1 MAIIVTCP
9 GCHKSFSVR
18 DEFAGRKGPCP
29 KCKTMITI
37 PASESKVK
45 VHGGEA
51 FSSGGK
57 SATGQL
63 VLKPIKR
70 RENIFNPK
78 TAAIT
83 AGSVLAL
90 FLFTW
95 LLGALF
101 QKHALLAYIGLI
113 LVTPPLAYAPWF
125 FLRDTEAIEDLSR
138 QDLFYRTGLCSVT
151 YLVFWTAYILFAP
164 YLAEAFGDMFSY
176 MAWALAA
183 IPLLVLGG
191 LIASFMF
198 DLEASD
204 GFIHVAFYAL
214 LTAALFWTAGLS
226 LEPKS
231 DTVSVE
237 TPTTVSAGTGNAS
250 GMETSALADDSDS
263 KKKKKKK
270 NRKNKKEKEE
280 PTAPPVPMKNG
291 KPIDP
296 RG

>member
-18 DEFAGRKGPCP
+18 DEFGGRKGPCP

-37 PASESKVK
+37 PMPDSKVK

-51 FSSGGK
+51 FSGGGK
-57 SATGQL
+57 SATGEL

-78 TAAIT
+78 TAGIVV
-83 AGSVLAL
+83 GSALLL
-90 FLFTW
+90 FLIAW
-95 LLGALF
+95 LFGALF
-101 QKHALLAYIGLI
+101 QKYALIAYIGLI
-113 LVTPPLAYAPWF
+113 LVTPPLVYAPWF

-138 QDLFYRTGLCSVT
+138 QELFRRTGLCSLV
-151 YLVFWTAYILFAP
+151 YLVFWTAYIFFAP
-164 YLAEAFGDMFSY
+164 QLVEAFGDMFSY
-176 MAWALAA
+176 MTLPFAA
-183 IPLLVLGG
+183 IPLLILGG

-198 DLEASD
+198 DLEAGD

-214 LTAALFWTAGLS
+214 LTGALFWTAGLS

-231 DTVSVE
+231 DSVLAE
-237 TPTTVSAGTGNAS
+237 TPDAVAVEAGNTPGTEA
-250 GMETSALADDSDS
+250 GAVAEDSDS
-263 KKKKKKK
+263 KKKKKK
-270 NRKNKKEKEE
+270 NRKNKKEEE
-280 PTAPPVPMKNG
+280 PATPPVPMKNG